1 MKDLPMTPVSLPRPA
16 RRPRALLLAALCAL
30 AVGGPAWAQA
40 PAAPAAPAAQ
50 DSSIVLVGRD
60 GWLFP
65 AWGSLT
71 EVDTAAVAR
80 NTELIA
86 DAQHALA
93 AAGIAL
99 QVLVLPDKALFYEDR
114 LPDGKRLGDPV
125 RGRYALE
132 VDGLSKAQVPAI
144 DALQVLRQVRQG
156 GQDVFYRSD
165 QHWTQPAADAVATA
179 VAAKVKEQVP
189 VLAGQ
194 AGSGMV
200 LGSEV
205 KERRFG
211 DLAELFLTDEQRKA
225 IGRDTFTVR
234 RQAEQQSLLDDAP
247 APVHVTGHSMV
258 QPYFGFPQKLSNL
271 LDRPVSVN
279 PAGIGELEAGQRR
292 PLGDAAGIPGIGR
305 VQAEQAAG
313 AGLADVRA
321 LLPAGPG
328 CARAVGQRLDH
339 DARAVEGA
347 PAQGAGAVIR

>member
-1 MKDLPMTPVSLPRPA
+1 MTPVSVSRPA
-16 RRPRALLLAALCAL
+16 RRPRVLRLAALCVLAL
-30 AVGGPAWAQA
+30 GGPAQAQV
-40 PAAPAAPAAQ
+40 PAAPAAAAAQ
-50 DSSIVLVGRD
+50 DSEIVLVGRD

-86 DAQHALA
+86 DAQRALA
-93 AAGIAL
+93 AAGITL
-99 QVLVLPDKALFYEDR
+99 QVLVLPDKALFYEDK
-114 LPDGKRLGDPV
+114 LPDGRRLGDSV

-132 VDGLSKAQVPAI
+132 IDSLAKAQVPAI
-144 DALQVLRQVRQG
+144 DALQVLHQVSQG
-156 GQDVFYRSD
+156 GQEVFYRSD

-179 VAAKVKEQVP
+179 VAAKVKAQVQ

-271 LDRPVSVN
+271 IDRPVSVN
-279 PAGIGELEAGQRR
+279 WKPGNVGHWVVLLEYLESPEFKQNKPQVLVWQMFEPTYPQG
-292 PLGDAAGIPGIGR
+292 PDARGLWDNASIMT
-305 VQAEQAAG
+305 AEQWKAR
-313 AGLADVRA
+313 LHKA
-321 LLPAGPG
+321 L
-328 CARAVGQRLDH
+328 GQ
-339 DARAVEGA
+339 
-347 PAQGAGAVIR
+347 

>member
-1 MKDLPMTPVSLPRPA
+1 MKDLQMKTVPFSTPS
-16 RRPRALLLAALCAL
+16 RRPRMLLLAALCAL
-30 AVGGPAWAQA
+30 VVGGPVQAQA
-40 PAAPAAPAAQ
+40 PATSIAAAAQ
-50 DSSIVLVGRD
+50 DSSIVLTGKD

-71 EVDTAAVAR
+71 EVDTAAVTR
-80 NTELIA
+80 NTALIA
-86 DAQHALA
+86 EAERALA
-93 AAGIAL
+93 AAGVKL

-114 LPDGKRLGDPV
+114 LPDGKRLGDAV

-132 VDGLSKAQVPAI
+132 LDGLNKAKVPAI
-144 DALQVLRQVRQG
+144 DALQVLRQVKQG

-165 QHWTQPAADAVATA
+165 QHWTQPAADAVAVA

-189 VLAGQ
+189 TLAGQ
-194 AGSGMV
+194 AGSGMA
-200 LGSEV
+200 LGSEI

-258 QPYFGFPQKLSNL
+258 QPYFGFPQKLSNA

-279 PAGIGELEAGQRR
+279 WKPGNVGHWVMLLEYLESNEFKQNK
-292 PLGDAAGIPGIGR
+292 PQVLVWQMFEPSYP
-305 VQAEQAAG
+305 Q
-313 AGLADVRA
+313 
-321 LLPAGPG
+321 GP
-328 CARAVGQRLDH
+328 
-339 DARAVEGA
+339 DARGQWDNASIMTPEQWKARLHKALG
-347 PAQGAGAVIR
+347 Q